1 MYITIVAVSK
11 LELNNFSTPSCDQF
25 GHYRDYEKIWW
36 LNLQVSFPMWSPA
49 LGGHKEICNKF
60 TLLHLYG
67 MK

>member
-36 LNLQVSFPMWSPA
+36 LNLQVSLPMWSPT
-49 LGGHKEICNKF
+49 LGGHEEICN
-60 TLLHLYG
+60 
-67 MK
+67 